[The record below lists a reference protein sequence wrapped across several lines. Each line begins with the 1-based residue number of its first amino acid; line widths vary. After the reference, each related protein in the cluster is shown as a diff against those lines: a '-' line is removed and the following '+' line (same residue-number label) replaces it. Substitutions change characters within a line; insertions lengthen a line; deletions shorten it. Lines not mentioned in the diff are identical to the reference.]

1 MPVSY
6 THLFLKDDENGGL
19 MLSRDANVSGKLLV
33 KEGGKELTDGA
44 KTYDANAVVF
54 TDPIVKVSGS
64 NVENATYTY
73 VWQKKVEDGTY
84 ATLADLTDSIGPA
97 DAGDYA
103 AVSYTHLDVYKRQV
117 MMRTVFS
124 FRISRIS
131 AAHCPRLSASCP
143 AVGSSSMTMA
153 LSDKYAV
160 ISVSRCICPP
170 EREKG

>member
-1 MPVSY
+1 M
-6 THLFLKDDENGGL
+6 
-19 MLSRDANVSGKLLV
+19 LV

-103 AVSYTHLDVYKRQV
+103 VTVTATKNNEELASATWNFSIKKAMLSVNFDVEDKTYNGDTDATVIIKQRGRHDRNVDYTLIPKNAKFADANVGTDI
-117 MMRTVFS
+117 TVTADLILEG
-124 FRISRIS
+124 RGGKELHR
-131 AAHCPRLSASCP
+131 A
-143 AVGSSSMTMA
+143 
-153 LSDKYAV
+153 
-160 ISVSRCICPP
+160 
-170 EREKG
+170 REA